1 MSATIVQALPTTL
14 IVDPVCDYQTEVVYA
29 VEKSVSNLNFYTIKS
44 NNTSSVSTSW
54 TINCNSNET
63 LTNRLF
69 LQVHDFSLTIPH
81 FGNAADLP
89 ANCNFQ
95 KIMFLVLG
103 IQILLL
109 KVVSYIQY

>member
-29 VEKSVSNLNFYTIKS
+29 VEKSVSNLNFYLIKR

-54 TINCNSNET
+54 TINCNSKET

-69 LQVHDFSLTIPH
+69 FQEHELEFTIPH
-81 FGNAADLP
+81 INGQAHLP
-89 ANCNFQ
+89 DCDFALRAFPLLAFSKNY
-95 KIMFLVLG
+95 VLS
-103 IQILLL
+103 I
-109 KVVSYIQY
+109 